1 MTADSVEEQNIWLDD
16 ILSTLVSA
24 RNVKTGGNVN
34 LRAEDCVKLCENAKA
49 ILISQPM
56 LLTLAAPVKICGDI
70 HGQFAD
76 LLRLFE
82 YGGFPPEVSQWMH
95 SRRGEI
101 TNISHGFKLASNYL

>member
-1 MTADSVEEQNIWLDD
+1 MTADSVEEQNVWLDG

-24 RNVKTGGNVN
+24 RNIKIGGNVN
-34 LRAEDCVKLCENAKA
+34 LLAEDCVKLCESAKA

-82 YGGFPPEVSQWMH
+82 YGGFPPEVSLWIRK
-95 SRRGEI
+95 RRGET
-101 TNISHGFKLASNYL
+101 TNILKGFKLASL